1 MKPSPRPRKTPAVPK
16 AVGPDPA
23 LIGASSTSRPSS
35 SSPASDASSPSDA
48 GATSDTD
55 SASDTGRSARAGTRP
70 RGQLSIWM
78 DADALGRARTAWRAQ
93 NATSLDRPYQ
103 TFGQWVAAI
112 IEQAVTDAER
122 RLNAGQRFDP
132 TPPGQ
137 IGHSNPH
144 H

>member
-1 MKPSPRPRKTPAVPK
+1 MKPSPRPRKTPVVPK

-23 LIGASSTSRPSS
+23 LIGTSSTSS
-35 SSPASDASSPSDA
+35 SSPASAA
-48 GATSDTD
+48 SDTD
-55 SASDTGRSARAGTRP
+55 SASSSGGSARAGTRP

-78 DADALGRARTAWRAQ
+78 DADTLGRARTAWRAQ
-93 NATSLDRPYQ
+93 NAADLDRPYQ

-122 RLNAGQRFDP
+122 RFGQRFDP

>member
-1 MKPSPRPRKTPAVPK
+1 MRPQPRARKTVTIPK
-16 AVGPDPA
+16 ADGPDPA
-23 LIGASSTSRPSS
+23 LIGASGTSSA
-35 SSPASDASSPSDA
+35 SPASAASSPSDA

-55 SASDTGRSARAGTRP
+55 SASGAGRSARAGTRP

-93 NATSLDRPYQ
+93 NATVDRPYQ

-112 IEQAVTDAER
+112 IEQAVTDAEK

>member
-1 MKPSPRPRKTPAVPK
+1 MRPQPKARKTTITIPK
-16 AVGPDPA
+16 AGGPDPA
-23 LIGASSTSRPSS
+23 LIGASSPGT
-35 SSPASDASSPSDA
+35 ASGASASSDA
-48 GATSDTD
+48 GKS
-55 SASDTGRSARAGTRP
+55 GRAVGRRK
-70 RGQLSIWM
+70 GQLAIWM
-78 DADALGRARTAWRAQ
+78 DADTLGRARTAWRAQ
-93 NATSLDRPYQ
+93 NAADLDRPYQ

-122 RLNAGQRFDP
+122 RFGQRFDP